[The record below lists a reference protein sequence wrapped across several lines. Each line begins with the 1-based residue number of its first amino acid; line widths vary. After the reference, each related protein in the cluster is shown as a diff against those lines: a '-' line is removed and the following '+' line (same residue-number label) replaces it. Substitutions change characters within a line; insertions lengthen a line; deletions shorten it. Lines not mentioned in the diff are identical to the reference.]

1 MRSFLSSVGAVYPH
15 INGLGSNTWGMVF
28 AVGHATDPTWHL
40 IGSVDPRLG
49 VNGPGFKAPA
59 NLGQR
64 ITGTTDSPMVVDDE
78 ANGITVAAQ
87 KVAKAPLCTTS
98 SCTLNVGP
106 GDYFTHGSNALD
118 NARHESVCTHCKA
131 SRGRIPDSMLIR
143 ADYFTRALNAG
154 TGLGHVLEMFWPE
167 TDSAAGFRLPM
178 TGAEG
183 GQVGWGAEGQRVGI
197 DPSVNLAAR
206 AGCTREALVVA
217 RTLQVNGAYIG
228 DNAGG
233 NAWIIKAEQNSAADP
248 VSAGAFASLSQTELA
263 GCISAADFVA
273 YSTPRAVVVGR
284 RPPLVRDHGR
294 PAGQFPSGQVEAQ
307 HVLCGR
313 VRGSRPGR
321 LGRPAR
327 GRRGVG
333 FDIRRLPLAVRRRYD
348 GHSGGDRAQLGVR
361 VLCVVSFTS
370 CRSGRWR

>member
-1 MRSFLSSVGAVYPH
+1 VTPTPTPTPTPTTGALYQSGSYLYSSPSDYGQVDPTLTSQMRSFLSSVGAVYPH

-143 ADYFTRALNAG
+143 ADYFTR
-154 TGLGHVLEMFWPE
+154 P
-167 TDSAAGFRLPM
+167 
-178 TGAEG
+178 
-183 GQVGWGAEGQRVGI
+183 
-197 DPSVNLAAR
+197 
-206 AGCTREALVVA
+206 
-217 RTLQVNGAYIG
+217 
-228 DNAGG
+228 
-233 NAWIIKAEQNSAADP
+233 
-248 VSAGAFASLSQTELA
+248 
-263 GCISAADFVA
+263 
-273 YSTPRAVVVGR
+273 STPAPAWVMCWRCSGP
-284 RPPLVRDHGR
+284 RPTP
-294 PAGQFPSGQVEAQ
+294 
-307 HVLCGR
+307 
-313 VRGSRPGR
+313 RPG
-321 LGRPAR
+321 
-327 GRRGVG
+327 
-333 FDIRRLPLAVRRRYD
+333 
-348 GHSGGDRAQLGVR
+348 SG
-361 VLCVVSFTS
+361 SP
-370 CRSGRWR
+370 